1 MGQYNPRTVFRQT
14 SNLLLREF
22 FETKGHQ
29 LGVECDELRETQIQS
44 VYDAFLAL
52 PDAVRRDLEID
63 LYDIHAVA
71 QSEDGP
77 RILVEKAIFSGFDI
91 AKELNQYDSRYD
103 KAMTTLL
110 RHPTVWEAATTLVHV
125 EKLSQRYWY
134 RRGDLLKQSLDISE
148 AAMDMLKQNVSAF
161 YWQSQGRGQLCRIDH
176 IQRNDSLDY
185 FFVYLSDH
193 AGTDLTW
200 DDDGQW
206 QRVCRRHAFE
216 VVFVFDRAAGV
227 LDVFAHGGTKIVRPL
242 QEIFAESILD
252 VELEPEDETVPY
264 SVDKLKNP
272 SFNFVTD
279 LEDGIAQVAVRMLKM
294 SPRGIPKKKIMVKL
308 PVDGK
313 PEDIY
318 VSLENDL
325 NGEKLP
331 ASLLVV
337 ERATISMKLDGYGRR
352 KALTFDIGPNSCTLK
367 SEAEPF
373 RLLCEKYLKRWK
385 IDRSA

>member
-1 MGQYNPRTVFRQT
+1 MGEYNPRTVFRQT
-14 SNLLLREF
+14 SNSLLREF

-29 LGVECDELRETQIQS
+29 IDVAWEQLRETQIDD
-44 VYDAFLAL
+44 VYDSFLAL
-52 PDAVRRDLEID
+52 PDATRRSLETY

-77 RILVEKAIFSGFDI
+77 RILFEKAAFSGLDI
-91 AKELNQYDSRYD
+91 AEELNQYDSRYD
-103 KAMTTLL
+103 KAMVTLL
-110 RHPTVWEAATTLVHV
+110 RYPPVWEAATTLIHV
-125 EKLSQRYWY
+125 ENLARRYWY
-134 RRGDLLKQSLDISE
+134 RRGDLPKQPPDSCEVAIDTLKR
-148 AAMDMLKQNVSAF
+148 NVSAF
-161 YWQSQGRGQLCRIDH
+161 FWQAQGRGQLCRIDH

-185 FFVYLSDH
+185 FFVYLSDY

-200 DDDGQW
+200 DDKGQW

-216 VVFVFDRAAGV
+216 VVFVFDRSVGV
-227 LDVFAHGGTKIVRPL
+227 LDVFAQGGNKIVRPL

-252 VELEPEDETVPY
+252 VVLEPEDDAVPY
-264 SVDKLKNP
+264 SVDKLKYP
-272 SFNFVTD
+272 SFKFVTD
-279 LEDGIAQVAVRMLKM
+279 PEDGIIQVAVRMLKM
-294 SPRGIPKKKIMVKL
+294 SPRGNPKKKIMVKL

-325 NGEKLP
+325 NGENLP
-331 ASLLVV
+331 LSLLVV
-337 ERATISMKLDGYGRR
+337 ERATISMKLDGYGR
-352 KALTFDIGPNSCTLK
+352 KKTLTFDIGPNSCTLK

-373 RLLCEKYLKRWK
+373 RLLGEKYLKRWK